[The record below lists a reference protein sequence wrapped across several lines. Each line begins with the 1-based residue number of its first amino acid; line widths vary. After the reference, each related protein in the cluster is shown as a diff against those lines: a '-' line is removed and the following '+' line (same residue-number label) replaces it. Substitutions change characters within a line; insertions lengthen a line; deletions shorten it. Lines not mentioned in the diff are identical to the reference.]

1 MLQFILCSSI
11 FTIVVKPLNI
21 FYQICFC
28 SFFFFFSNFAIA
40 VKFEYSVYKPYHKA
54 AIVCQSVLYFEIGDH
69 WGDQYC
75 QIVVVL
81 PCVYTFG
88 TAAFSRKFL
97 LQPSSCPCTPS
108 GSRFAIVVVLPCVYT
123 FATAAFGRKFL
134 LQPSNCL
141 CTPSGSHFRCF
152 T

>member
-97 LQPSSCPCTPS
+97 LQPSSCPCTPT
-108 GSRFAIVVVLPCVYT
+108 GSRF
-123 FATAAFGRKFL
+123 
-134 LQPSNCL
+134 
-141 CTPSGSHFRCF
+141 RCF
-152 T
+152 PWHGGDFPNVIQEISVRLLGTSSVY